1 MPVTFTDDEWAR
13 LEAVFPDGVCDWSKP
28 GRGQGP
34 AETWLRY
41 ADADGDVGVRRTRPA
56 RRTGPLGDRLVEHRL
71 PLPVEAMK
79 GTRCPSTRS
88 PTRSPSNAS
97 IPAEPEVIF
106 DLLARPERHAEFDG
120 SGTVRQAR
128 SSGRRVGLGDSFGM
142 DMKWGISYSTR
153 NVVREFVD
161 GRRIAWQ
168 TLAPAP
174 LHMLFTGR
182 TWRYELSPPTAAPWC
197 ARPGT
202 SAPSTPSPGGCC
214 ADGSAG

>member
-1 MPVTFTDDEWAR
+1 MPTNEVANEVT
-13 LEAVFPDGVCDWSKP
+13 
-28 GRGQGP
+28 
-34 AETWLRY
+34 
-41 ADADGDVGVRRTRPA
+41 
-56 RRTGPLGDRLVEHRL
+56 VER
-71 PLPVEAMK
+71 V
-79 GTRCPSTRS
+79 
-88 PTRSPSNAS
+88 

-128 SSGRRVGLGDSFGM
+128 STGRRVGLGDSFGM

-174 LHMLFTGR
+174 LHLLFTGR
-182 TWRYELSPPTAAPWC
+182 TWRYELEPTDG
-197 ARPGT
+197 GT
-202 SAPSTPSPGGCC
+202 LVRETWDLSTEQPLTRGLLRRRLSELTRRNMTRTLERIE
-214 ADGSAG
+214 ATVTA